1 MGTAA
6 KAWFIAEIGRPM
18 YDSCMLDDVRMTTN
32 VARVLRALL
41 TEPTGEHYG
50 YDLMRETGLKSGNLY
65 PILARLE
72 AARWIEGHRE
82 AIDPGNAKR
91 PIRRYYTFT
100 PDGTVRARQAMADL
114 HAALG
119 MSSPTFGRV
128 RPAGGAA

>member
-1 MGTAA
+1 
-6 KAWFIAEIGRPM
+6 
-18 YDSCMLDDVRMTTN
+18 MLDDVRMTTN

-41 TEPTGEHYG
+41 AEPTGEHYG

-82 AIDPGNAKR
+82 AIDSSNVKR
-91 PIRRYYTFT
+91 PARRYYTFT
-100 PDGTVRARQAMADL
+100 PDGTVRARRAMADL

-119 MSSPTFGRV
+119 ISSRV
-128 RPAGGAA
+128 